1 MNSWQIRDT
10 IFRLFAN
17 WIKVLEKSN
26 LKKGKIHHMLVYI
39 RKGLKCI
46 CQNCGETFC
55 RKLVLY
61 MYCWFTGIPVFVS
74 EQPENKLEDFNYKIR
89 AEDKE
94 C

>member
-1 MNSWQIRDT
+1 
-10 IFRLFAN
+10 
-17 WIKVLEKSN
+17 
-26 LKKGKIHHMLVYI
+26 
-39 RKGLKCI
+39 
-46 CQNCGETFC
+46 
-55 RKLVLY
+55 